1 MSDRTK
7 CLTVVLDQDYRF
19 GDGDAQLIIDAI
31 KMIKGV
37 VDVTANVSDSETY
50 LAYTIARYELEQ
62 RLWNALKREA

>member
-7 CLTVVLDQDYRF
+7 CLTVVLDQDYRV
-19 GDGDAQLIIDAI
+19 DDDAQPIIEAI

-37 VDVTANVSDSETY
+37 MSVEANVSDSGTY

>member
-7 CLTVVLDQDYRF
+7 CLTVVLDQDYRV
-19 GDGDAQLIIDAI
+19 DDDAQPIIEAI

-37 VDVTANVSDSETY
+37 MSVEANVSDSGTY
-50 LAYTIARYELEQ
+50 LAYTTARYELEQ